1 MAFRVDMDALD
12 LSEEQDVAIAPTATV
27 LRHVTPE

>member
-12 LSEEQDVAIAPTATV
+12 LSENGMSAIAPIATV

>member
-12 LSEEQDVAIAPTATV
+12 LSEERMSAIAPTATV